1 MIIDAPSFWIFLPQ
15 TWFILGTV
23 LIMIE
28 IFDGNL
34 IALSFGISALVL
46 ALLLWSDKNFLLDD
60 FMFIESI
67 RGLLYTYGI
76 ISILAT
82 ALIKFIFQQ
91 KGKKDDKDINIY

>member
-1 MIIDAPSFWIFLPQ
+1 MITEAPSFWVFLPQ

-46 ALLLWSDKNFLLDD
+46 ALLLWSDKNFL
-60 FMFIESI
+60 
-67 RGLLYTYGI
+67 
-76 ISILAT
+76 
-82 ALIKFIFQQ
+82 
-91 KGKKDDKDINIY
+91 